1 MGKQW
6 TKQRPSIWG
15 CSSRVLTGD
24 GWAETDTISLVP
36 PGMAWLQPSAPH
48 SFNGPAVPSCLALG
62 QHHPQ
67 PPAACGCF
75 PFSFSFFF
83 SFPFPYPFPFPFPFP
98 FPLPPVPSHVTIA
111 QMLWDM
117 CECSWRWK
125 GKPHF
130 PHFVNR
136 TAVSA
141 PHQAQPRRILAYAY
155 GTCPKE

>member
-1 MGKQW
+1 MLTCRPDNPCFARIHIKAAVPEGPAGKQW

-48 SFNGPAVPSCLALG
+48 SFNGPAIPSCLALG

-67 PPAACGCF
+67 PPAAWGHFRF
-75 PFSFSFFF
+75 PFSFF
-83 SFPFPYPFPFPFPFP
+83 FPFP
-98 FPLPPVPSHVTIA
+98 FPLHPVPSHVTIA

-117 CECSWRWK
+117 CECSW
-125 GKPHF
+125 
-130 PHFVNR
+130 
-136 TAVSA
+136 
-141 PHQAQPRRILAYAY
+141 ILAYAY